1 MAPSEVCP
9 PTHKLEIRGM
19 LTSDKVLTPAAEA
32 LTAQAP
38 VTRSPTARVL
48 IVDDEP
54 AACKLLALLLSEAD
68 FECKTALSG
77 AEALR
82 LLEKDNR
89 DAIVCDLNMPGMTG
103 MELLAEV
110 RRRSPQVAFLVATGL
125 DDVRAGI
132 LAMKSGADDYLVK
145 PLQADL
151 VIASLHRA
159 LQKKRLEQEV
169 EGYRLHLEEMVA
181 ERTKQIEAALKL
193 VERSYEDTLEALGAA
208 IDLRDAAT
216 EGHSRRVCRF
226 ALEIAKAM
234 GLSETQHKTIA
245 MGAYLHDIGK
255 LALPDGILL
264 KPGPLTPEER
274 LFMQQHVQTGYDLV
288 KQIPFLAD
296 ASELVRT
303 HHERYDGSGY
313 LHGLKAEQIPI
324 GARIFGWRILSTPS
338 LPTGPIGAPSPSKL
352 PSELSTPSQAA
363 CTIRRSL
370 PHSSV
375 CPRKLGPRS
384 PECGTRPLLSRPGCA
399 AAALPSLLFPS
410 DLPPASSSCFTSGV
424 GAGLQSGRLVFL
436 TPHPVAMLGSP
447 ELTLR

>member
-1 MAPSEVCP
+1 
-9 PTHKLEIRGM
+9 M
-19 LTSDKVLTPAAEA
+19 LTTDKVLTPAAEA
-32 LTAQAP
+32 LSAQAP
-38 VTRSPTARVL
+38 LKRSPTARVL

-54 AACKLLALLLSEAD
+54 AACKLLALILSEAD
-68 FECKTALSG
+68 FDCKTVLSG

-82 LLEKDNR
+82 LLERDNR
-89 DAIVCDLNMPGMTG
+89 DAIVCDLNMPGMNG

-110 RRRSPQVAFLVATGL
+110 RRRSPHVAFLVATGL

-145 PLQADL
+145 PLQSEL

-181 ERTKQIEAALKL
+181 ERTQQIAAAFHL
-193 VERSYEDTLEALGAA
+193 VERSYEETLEALGAA

-264 KPGPLTPEER
+264 KPGPLTAEER
-274 LFMQQHVQTGYDLV
+274 LLMQQHVQTGYDLV

-303 HHERYDGSGY
+303 HHERYDGTGY
-313 LHGLKAEQIPI
+313 LRGLKAEQIPI
-324 GARIFGWRILSTPS
+324 GARIFGVADTLDAITSD
-338 LPTGPIGAPSPSKL
+338 
-352 PSELSTPSQAA
+352 
-363 CTIRRSL
+363 
-370 PHSSV
+370 
-375 CPRKLGPRS
+375 
-384 PECGTRPLLSRPGCA
+384 RPYRN
-399 AAALPSLLFPS
+399 ALPFEV
-410 DLPPASSSCFTSGV
+410 AFRIIHTE
-424 GAGLQSGRLVFL
+424 SGRLYDPQVTAAFFSL
-436 TPHPVAMLGSP
+436 PKETWPTIAGMRHQATSLPSW
-447 ELTLR
+447 LRSGGAPGPSVLPIAVPRS

>member
-1 MAPSEVCP
+1 MAPIVICRLA
-9 PTHKLEIRGM
+9 HKLEIRGM
-19 LTSDKVLTPAAEA
+19 LTPHIIRTPAADA
-32 LTAQAP
+32 STGQVPLR
-38 VTRSPTARVL
+38 RSPTARVL

-54 AACKLLALLLSEAD
+54 AACKLLALLLSQAG

-82 LLEKDNR
+82 LLEKDRR

-145 PLQADL
+145 PLHADL

-181 ERTKQIEAALKL
+181 ERTKQIEAARKL

-226 ALEIAKAM
+226 ALEVAKAM
-234 GLSETQHKTIA
+234 GLSEAQHKTIA

-264 KPGPLTPEER
+264 KPGPLTAEER
-274 LFMQQHVQTGYDLV
+274 AFMQQHVQTGYDLV

-296 ASELVRT
+296 AAELICT
-303 HHERYDGSGY
+303 HHERYYGSGY
-313 LHGLKAEQIPI
+313 LRGLKAEQIPI
-324 GARIFGWRILSTPS
+324 GARIFAVADTLDAITSDRPYRKTHPFEDAFRVIHTESGLLYDPYVFFNDMAITEIYTLS
-338 LPTGPIGAPSPSKL
+338 LHGA
-352 PSELSTPSQAA
+352 
-363 CTIRRSL
+363 IRAD
-370 PHSSV
+370 
-375 CPRKLGPRS
+375 
-384 PECGTRPLLSRPGCA
+384 E
-399 AAALPSLLFPS
+399 
-410 DLPPASSSCFTSGV
+410 
-424 GAGLQSGRLVFL
+424 
-436 TPHPVAMLGSP
+436 
-447 ELTLR
+447 

>member
-1 MAPSEVCP
+1 MFSSE
-9 PTHKLEIRGM
+9 
-19 LTSDKVLTPAAEA
+19 KVMTPAAEIA
-32 LTAQAP
+32 HGEVQL
-38 VTRSPTARVL
+38 RRCPTARVL

-54 AACKLLALLLSEAD
+54 AACKLLALLLSEAN

-103 MELLAEV
+103 LELLAEV
-110 RRRSPQVAFLVATGL
+110 RRRTPHVAFLLATGL

-132 LAMKSGADDYLVK
+132 QAMKSGADDYLVK
-145 PLQADL
+145 PLQEEL
-151 VIASLHRA
+151 VIASLNRA

-181 ERTKQIEAALKL
+181 ERTKQIVAALKL

-234 GLSETQHKTIA
+234 GLSEAHHKTIA

-264 KPGPLTPEER
+264 KPGPLTTEER
-274 LFMQQHVQTGYDLV
+274 VLMQQHVQTGYDLV

-313 LHGLKAEQIPI
+313 LRGLKAEQIPI
-324 GARIFGWRILSTPS
+324 GARIFAVADTLDAITSDRPY
-338 LPTGPIGAPSPSKL
+338 
-352 PSELSTPSQAA
+352 
-363 CTIRRSL
+363 RS
-370 PHSSV
+370 
-375 CPRKLGPRS
+375 
-384 PECGTRPLLSRPGCA
+384 
-399 AAALPSLLFPS
+399 ALPFE
-410 DLPPASSSCFTSGV
+410 V
-424 GAGLQSGRLVFL
+424 GFRVIHTESGRLYDPQVTAAFFSL
-436 TPHPVAMLGSP
+436 PKETWPAIARMQHRAASLPSWLRSGGAAPVDVVQAL
-447 ELTLR
+447 

>member
-1 MAPSEVCP
+1 MPTSEKVMIP
-9 PTHKLEIRGM
+9 VGEASTGEVPIRHC
-19 LTSDKVLTPAAEA
+19 
-32 LTAQAP
+32 
-38 VTRSPTARVL
+38 PTARVL

-54 AACKLLALLLSEAD
+54 AACKLLALLLSEAN

-110 RRRSPQVAFLVATGL
+110 RRRSPHIAFLVATGL

-132 LAMKSGADDYLVK
+132 QAMKSGADDYLVK
-145 PLQADL
+145 PLQEEL
-151 VIASLHRA
+151 VIASLNRA

-181 ERTKQIEAALKL
+181 ERTKQIVAALKL

-234 GLSETQHKTIA
+234 GLSEAHHKTIA

-264 KPGPLTPEER
+264 KPGPLTVEER
-274 LFMQQHVQTGYDLV
+274 VFMQQHVQTGYDLV

-313 LHGLKAEQIPI
+313 LRGLKGEQIPI
-324 GARIFGWRILSTPS
+324 GARIFAVADTLDAITSDRPY
-338 LPTGPIGAPSPSKL
+338 
-352 PSELSTPSQAA
+352 
-363 CTIRRSL
+363 RS
-370 PHSSV
+370 
-375 CPRKLGPRS
+375 
-384 PECGTRPLLSRPGCA
+384 
-399 AAALPSLLFPS
+399 ALPFE
-410 DLPPASSSCFTSGV
+410 V
-424 GAGLQSGRLVFL
+424 GFRVIHTESGRLYDPQVTAAFFSL
-436 TPHPVAMLGSP
+436 PKETWPTIARIQHQAASLPSWLRSGGA
-447 ELTLR
+447 TLVDVIQALRSD

>member
-1 MAPSEVCP
+1 MAPNEVCP
-9 PTHKLEIRGM
+9 PAGKLEIRGM
-19 LTSDKVLTPAAEA
+19 LTTDKVLTPAAEA

-38 VTRSPTARVL
+38 IKPSPTARVL

-54 AACKLLALLLSEAD
+54 AACKLLALVLSEAD
-68 FECKTALSG
+68 FDCKTVLSG

-89 DAIVCDLNMPGMTG
+89 DAIVCDLNLPGMNG

-145 PLQADL
+145 PLQSEM
-151 VIASLHRA
+151 VIASLNRA

-181 ERTKQIEAALKL
+181 ERTQQIAAALKL

-264 KPGPLTPEER
+264 KPGPLTLEER

-324 GARIFGWRILSTPS
+324 GARIFGVADTLDAITSDRPY
-338 LPTGPIGAPSPSKL
+338 
-352 PSELSTPSQAA
+352 
-363 CTIRRSL
+363 RS
-370 PHSSV
+370 
-375 CPRKLGPRS
+375 
-384 PECGTRPLLSRPGCA
+384 
-399 AAALPSLLFPS
+399 ALPFEV
-410 DLPPASSSCFTSGV
+410 AFRIIHTE
-424 GAGLQSGRLVFL
+424 SGRLYDPQVTAAFFSL
-436 TPHPVAMLGSP
+436 PKETWPAIAGMRHQAASLPSWLRSGGVAVPLVSF
-447 ELTLR
+447 

>member
-9 PTHKLEIRGM
+9 PTDKLEIRGM
-19 LTSDKVLTPAAEA
+19 LTSHKVLTPAAEA
-32 LTAQAP
+32 SVGQTPLR
-38 VTRSPTARVL
+38 RSPTARVL
-48 IVDDEP
+48 IIDDEP

-68 FECKTALSG
+68 FECKTALGG

-145 PLQADL
+145 PLHADL

-181 ERTKQIEAALKL
+181 ERTKQMEAALKL

-226 ALEIAKAM
+226 ALEMAKAM
-234 GLSETQHKTIA
+234 GLSEAQHKTIA
-245 MGAYLHDIGK
+245 MGAYPHDIGK

-264 KPGPLTPEER
+264 KPGPLTAEER
-274 LFMQQHVQTGYDLV
+274 VFMQQHAQTGYDLV

-296 ASELVRT
+296 AAELIRT

-313 LHGLKAEQIPI
+313 LRGLKAEQIPI
-324 GARIFGWRILSTPS
+324 GARIFAVADTLDAITSDRPY
-338 LPTGPIGAPSPSKL
+338 
-352 PSELSTPSQAA
+352 
-363 CTIRRSL
+363 RR
-370 PHSSV
+370 
-375 CPRKLGPRS
+375 
-384 PECGTRPLLSRPGCA
+384 
-399 AAALPSLLFPS
+399 ALPFE
-410 DLPPASSSCFTSGV
+410 DAFRVIQTE
-424 GAGLQSGRLVFL
+424 SGRLYDPQVSTAFFSL
-436 TPHPVAMLGSP
+436 PKETWPTIARMQHQVTSLPSWLRSGGAGSLGSS
-447 ELTLR
+447 

>member
-1 MAPSEVCP
+1 MAPNEVCP
-9 PTHKLEIRGM
+9 PAHKLEIRGM
-19 LTSDKVLTPAAEA
+19 LTTDKVLIPAAEA
-32 LTAQAP
+32 LTAQ
-38 VTRSPTARVL
+38 TSLKRSPTARVL

-54 AACKLLALLLSEAD
+54 AACKLLASVLSEED
-68 FECKTALSG
+68 FDCKTALSG

-82 LLEKDNR
+82 LLERGNR
-89 DAIVCDLNMPGMTG
+89 DAIVCDLNMPGMNG

-110 RRRSPQVAFLVATGL
+110 RRRSPHVAFLVATGL

-145 PLQADL
+145 PLQSEL

-181 ERTKQIEAALKL
+181 ERTQQIAAALHL

-216 EGHSRRVCRF
+216 EGHSWRVCRF

-234 GLSETQHKTIA
+234 GLSETQQKTIA

-264 KPGPLTPEER
+264 KPGPLTAEER

-313 LHGLKAEQIPI
+313 LRGLKAEQIPI
-324 GARIFGWRILSTPS
+324 GARIFGVADTLDAITSD
-338 LPTGPIGAPSPSKL
+338 
-352 PSELSTPSQAA
+352 
-363 CTIRRSL
+363 
-370 PHSSV
+370 
-375 CPRKLGPRS
+375 
-384 PECGTRPLLSRPGCA
+384 RPYRN
-399 AAALPSLLFPS
+399 ALPFEVAFRIIL
-410 DLPPASSSCFTSGV
+410 TE
-424 GAGLQSGRLVFL
+424 SGRLYDPQVTAAFFSL
-436 TPHPVAMLGSP
+436 PKETWSTIAGMRHQATSLPSW
-447 ELTLR
+447 LRSGGAPGPSVLPIAVTRS

>member
-9 PTHKLEIRGM
+9 PAHKLEIRGM
-19 LTSDKVLTPAAEA
+19 LSSDKVLTPAAEA

-54 AACKLLALLLSEAD
+54 AACKLLALLLSETD

-145 PLQADL
+145 PLHADL
-151 VIASLHRA
+151 VIASLHCA

-181 ERTKQIEAALKL
+181 ERTQQIVAALKL

-234 GLSETQHKTIA
+234 GLSEAQHKTIA

-264 KPGPLTPEER
+264 KPGPLTAEER
-274 LFMQQHVQTGYDLV
+274 VFMQQHAQTGYDLV

-296 ASELVRT
+296 AAELIRT

-313 LHGLKAEQIPI
+313 LRGLKAEQIPI
-324 GARIFGWRILSTPS
+324 GARIFAVADTLDAITSDRPYRKALPFEDGFRVIHTESGRLYDPQVTAAFFS
-338 LPTGPIGAPSPSKL
+338 LPKESWSTIARMQHQVTSL
-352 PSELSTPSQAA
+352 PSWLRSGGAA
-363 CTIRRSL
+363 
-370 PHSSV
+370 V
-375 CPRKLGPRS
+375 
-384 PECGTRPLLSRPGCA
+384 
-399 AAALPSLLFPS
+399 
-410 DLPPASSSCFTSGV
+410 PPASP
-424 GAGLQSGRLVFL
+424 L
-436 TPHPVAMLGSP
+436 PSP
-447 ELTLR
+447 GT

>member
-1 MAPSEVCP
+1 MPNPEN
-9 PTHKLEIRGM
+9 
-19 LTSDKVLTPAAEA
+19 VLT
-32 LTAQAP
+32 LAP
-38 VTRSPTARVL
+38 EVPPGPPPLKRCVAARVL

-54 AACKLLALLLSEAD
+54 AACKLLALVLSEAD
-68 FECKTALSG
+68 FDCKTALNG
-77 AEALR
+77 AAALH
-82 LLEKDNR
+82 LLENDTR
-89 DAIVCDLNMPGMTG
+89 DAIVCDLNMPGMNG

-110 RRRSPQVAFLVATGL
+110 RRRSPHVAFLVATGH

-145 PLQADL
+145 PLQAEL
-151 VIASLHRA
+151 VIGSIHRA
-159 LQKKRLEQEV
+159 LKKKQLEKEV

-226 ALEIAKAM
+226 ALEIAKAL
-234 GLSETQHKTIA
+234 GLSEAQHKTIA

-255 LALPDGILL
+255 LSLPDGILL

-296 ASELVRT
+296 AAELIRT

-313 LHGLKAEQIPI
+313 LRGLKAGEIPI
-324 GARIFGWRILSTPS
+324 GARIFAVADTLDAITSDRPY
-338 LPTGPIGAPSPSKL
+338 
-352 PSELSTPSQAA
+352 
-363 CTIRRSL
+363 RSAQ
-370 PHSSV
+370 PFEDGFKVIHS
-375 CPRKLGPRS
+375 
-384 PECGTRPLLSRPGCA
+384 
-399 AAALPSLLFPS
+399 
-410 DLPPASSSCFTSGV
+410 
-424 GAGLQSGRLVFL
+424 QSGRLFDPQITGAFFSLPKETWQAIATQHHQASSLPSWLRSGGVAATL
-436 TPHPVAMLGSP
+436 TPPVVSL
-447 ELTLR
+447 

>member
-1 MAPSEVCP
+1 MAPTESVGLG
-9 PTHKLEIRGM
+9 HKLEARRM
-19 LTSDKVLTPAAEA
+19 PTSNNIITPSAEGSLSPVL
-32 LTAQAP
+32 L
-38 VTRSPTARVL
+38 RSCPTARVL

-54 AACKLLALLLSEAD
+54 SACKLLALLLSQAD

-82 LLEKDNR
+82 LLEGDHR

-110 RRRSPQVAFLVATGL
+110 RRRSPHVAFLVATGL

-145 PLQADL
+145 PLQQDL
-151 VIASLHRA
+151 VIASLYRA
-159 LQKKRLEQEV
+159 LEKKRLEQEV

-181 ERTKQIEAALKL
+181 ERTQQIEAALKL

-234 GLSETQHKTIA
+234 GLSEGQHKTIA

-264 KPGPLTPEER
+264 KPGPLTAQER
-274 LFMQQHVQTGYDLV
+274 LFMQQHVETGYDLV
-288 KQIPFLAD
+288 KQIPFLSD
-296 ASELVRT
+296 AAELIRT

-313 LHGLKAEQIPI
+313 LRGLKEEQIPI
-324 GARIFGWRILSTPS
+324 GARIFAVADS
-338 LPTGPIGAPSPSKL
+338 LDAITSDRPY
-352 PSELSTPSQAA
+352 
-363 CTIRRSL
+363 RS
-370 PHSSV
+370 
-375 CPRKLGPRS
+375 
-384 PECGTRPLLSRPGCA
+384 
-399 AAALPSLLFPS
+399 ALPFEEG
-410 DLPPASSSCFTSGV
+410 FRVIRTE
-424 GAGLQSGRLVFL
+424 SGRLYDPQVTGAFFSL
-436 TPHPVAMLGSP
+436 TKETWPAIARIEHQATTLPSWLRSGGTAGRLDAVQSPLGS
-447 ELTLR
+447 

>member
-1 MAPSEVCP
+1 MAPNEVCP
-9 PTHKLEIRGM
+9 PAVGLEIRGM
-19 LTSDKVLTPAAEA
+19 LTTDKGVTQAAEA
-32 LTAQAP
+32 ITTQAP
-38 VTRSPTARVL
+38 VKRFPTARVL

-68 FECKTALSG
+68 FDCKTVPSG
-77 AEALR
+77 AEALCF
-82 LLEKDNR
+82 LEKDHR
-89 DAIVCDLNMPGMTG
+89 DAIVCDLNMPGMNG

-145 PLQADL
+145 PLQSEM
-151 VIASLHRA
+151 VIASLNRA

-181 ERTKQIEAALKL
+181 ERTQQIAAALKL

-208 IDLRDAAT
+208 IDLRDTAT

-264 KPGPLTPEER
+264 KPGPLTLEER

-324 GARIFGWRILSTPS
+324 GARIFGVADTLDAITSDRPY
-338 LPTGPIGAPSPSKL
+338 
-352 PSELSTPSQAA
+352 
-363 CTIRRSL
+363 RS
-370 PHSSV
+370 
-375 CPRKLGPRS
+375 
-384 PECGTRPLLSRPGCA
+384 
-399 AAALPSLLFPS
+399 ALPFEV
-410 DLPPASSSCFTSGV
+410 AFRIIHTE
-424 GAGLQSGRLVFL
+424 SGRLYDPQVTAAFFSL
-436 TPHPVAMLGSP
+436 PKETWPAIAGMRHQAASLPSWLRSGGVAVPLVSF
-447 ELTLR
+447 